1 MRTGPILVAWLLVVG
16 WQGAPAA
23 PHETDLPFSCATF
36 GVHISEADL
45 KVRFGSGNV
54 SSGLVPW
61 GGAEGD
67 YNEGTIL
74 FADRPDARLEIY
86 WKNQVVRSDASW
98 IDIRGTT
105 SRWRSPAGVTLG
117 TDLRTVERFNGRP
130 FQIAGFGSD
139 LSGGV
144 YSWSGGR
151 LARQDVG
158 GCRIGFRFVPPD
170 VDKRPELRAFM
181 RQVGDGG
188 TYSSG
193 HQAMQGLN
201 PRVGEAVITY

>member
-1 MRTGPILVAWLLVVG
+1 MRTGTKLVVWLLLVG
-16 WQGAPAA
+16 WQGAPAVSQG
-23 PHETDLPFSCATF
+23 TVFPFSCATF
-36 GVHISEADL
+36 GIHTSESDL

-54 SSGLVPW
+54 SSGLVRW

-67 YNEGTIL
+67 DNEGTIL

-86 WKNQVVRSDASW
+86 WKNQAARRDPSW
-98 IDIRGTT
+98 IDIRGTS

-117 TDLRTVERFNGRP
+117 TDLKTVEGFNGRP
-130 FQIAGFGSD
+130 FQIAGFGTD

-144 YSWSGGR
+144 YSWSGGL

-158 GCRIGFRFVPPD
+158 GCRMGFRFVPPN
-170 VDKRPELRAFM
+170 VDERPELRALM
-181 RQVGDGG
+181 LQVGDGG

-193 HQAMQGLN
+193 HQAMHGLN
-201 PRVGEAVITY
+201 PRVGEAVIRY